1 MNQNDIRNRLDAYGA
16 DPTRWPAGTT
26 LPADVDRVAL
36 DEARRLDGLLAAL
49 PQVPADSAA
58 VERVMARLDRLPIQ
72 RRRAMSFQGWADW
85 LDGISVMALWPRVA
99 ALTTA
104 SALGVMVGLS
114 DLAAPVG
121 FESEP
126 DLVAL
131 VLEQPPVAGLED

>member
-1 MNQNDIRNRLDAYGA
+1 MMNQNDIRYRLDAYGA
-16 DPTRWPAGTT
+16 DPTRWPAGT
-26 LPADVDRVAL
+26 LPADIDRVAL

-49 PQVPADSAA
+49 PPVSGDSAA
-58 VERVMARLDRLPIQ
+58 VERVMARLDRLPAQ
-72 RRRAMSFQGWADW
+72 RRRAMGSQGWADW
-85 LDGISVMALWPRVA
+85 LGDISVMALWPRVA
-99 ALTTA
+99 TLATA
-104 SALGVMVGLS
+104 SVLGVMIGLS